1 MIRML
6 AIMVAV
12 GTPFLIGAGLFVILP
27 SSVNKGSLLV
37 FIVLG
42 VIILLAVG
50 SFLYFFR
57 RKRLI

>member
-12 GTPFLIGAGLFVILP
+12 GTPFLIGASLFVILP
-27 SSVNKGSLLV
+27 RSVDKGSLLV
-37 FIVLG
+37 FVVLA

-50 SFLYFFR
+50 GFLYFFR